1 MCTTHLLYMMAFL
14 VFSTSGHLCFQQTF
28 GRGIALLPR
37 HGRSQGSLWGGK
49 IPHVHVSDPRSPGVH
64 AVHAAET
71 HGHWRDIQ
79 DKD

>member
-1 MCTTHLLYMMAFL
+1 MMAFL
-14 VFSTSGHLCFQQTF
+14 VFWTSGHLCFQQTF

-71 HGHWRDIQ
+71 HGHWRDLQ